1 MRRWP
6 CWLMV
11 VVAKRGGNDAALQ
24 LRWDGDRAQEEE
36 KVFTQGEENEVSLKE
51 MAPISLIFITKH
63 FAKKNMKIVL
73 EKKCEPQLSL

>member
-11 VVAKRGGNDAALQ
+11 VVAKRGGKDAALQ

-36 KVFTQGEENEVSLKE
+36 KFLNRERR
-51 MAPISLIFITKH
+51 TKL
-63 FAKKNMKIVL
+63 A
-73 EKKCEPQLSL
+73 

>member
-51 MAPISLIFITKH
+51 MA
-63 FAKKNMKIVL
+63 
-73 EKKCEPQLSL
+73 